1 MSINGRY
8 PWLPQQEEF
17 RNMQQREKII
27 TVFVDIRD
35 LRIAKTGAKTYLEET
50 CRQLSRGEPGF
61 KFRFVDTVIPV
72 YAGPNKLLK
81 VVEHIRYFGWKQ
93 VTLPFICMLRGC
105 DILYCTDYFLPLLNP
120 GFKTAV
126 VFYDAFFWQY
136 PDQYN
141 RLWLFLLNT
150 VGLAAARRADAVIT
164 ITEYSRRQ
172 IHEHTRIAL
181 DRIHAIHL
189 APKSFITEL
198 DTASAPVDPSRKFI
212 LHIGVLEKRKNL
224 LNLIKA
230 FKMLKEE
237 GFQEYQLVLVGNA
250 VNKTKIDDS
259 ANISRL
265 VRELDLENE
274 VIFPGF
280 VTDEE
285 LAYYYRNAMMYAF
298 VSVNEGFGLPILEA
312 FQHDL
317 PVLISDNNCLPE
329 VGGDAVV
336 SCNPYDVAAI
346 KAAMKRIIS
355 DEALRSSLVTRGR
368 ARLAQFSWERTTA
381 SLLQVFRALGQKR

>member
-1 MSINGRY
+1 MYINGRQ
-8 PWLPQQEEF
+8 PWLLLQEEF
-17 RNMQQREKII
+17 RNMRQRNGSIK
-27 TVFVDIRD
+27 VFVDIRD

-50 CRQLSRGEPGF
+50 CRQLARGQAGFTF
-61 KFRFVDTVIPV
+61 KFIDTIIPV

-93 VTLPFICMLRGC
+93 LTLPIICMLRGC
-105 DILYCTDYFLPLLNP
+105 DILYCTDYFLPLVKP

-164 ITEYSRRQ
+164 ITEYSRIQ
-172 IHEHTRIAL
+172 IHDHTGIAL
-181 DRIHAIHL
+181 GKIHAIHL

-198 DTASAPVDPSRKFI
+198 DTASATVDPSRKFI

-224 LNLIKA
+224 LNLVKA

-237 GFQEYQLVLVGNA
+237 GFPEYQLVLVGNA

-265 VRELDLENE
+265 VNELHLEDE

-280 VTDEE
+280 VTDEQ
-285 LAYYYRNAMMYAF
+285 LAYYYRNATMYAF

-329 VGGDAVV
+329 VGGDAVI
-336 SCNPYDVAAI
+336 SCNPYDVTAI
-346 KAAMKRIIS
+346 KEAMKRIIT
-355 DEALRSSLVTRGR
+355 DKPLRETLVTRGR

-381 SLLQVFRALGQKR
+381 SLLQVFRTLGRSR